1 MTLFGVLNRSF
12 GFSNMVARIEEGM
25 FKIPEEA
32 VTEMTG
38 EDGDDQPLGFS
49 DGITFLHSIPLF
61 T

>member
-1 MTLFGVLNRSF
+1 
-12 GFSNMVARIEEGM
+12 MVARIEEGM

-38 EDGDDQPLGFS
+38 EDGDDQHEPLGFS

>member
-1 MTLFGVLNRSF
+1 
-12 GFSNMVARIEEGM
+12 MVARIEEGM